1 MQAGEAAAASEAPSA
16 LDVENKAI
24 LVALNEADQYYQEQ
38 QRFGKTIRKGF
49 LDLAKARQAVG
60 PSNAISA
67 LNVREELSTQ
77 FSVDEDDAFGG
88 LDAFAIEA
96 ASAYRARKGGLG
108 AGSRVPSSE
117 SLRRRG
123 DVGATVERGDS
134 GSMTTCEEDKPEAPK
149 DTVLLFAGMP
159 PPALRKAKKEFVAA
173 LQHALKL
180 ANAARRIQ
188 RAVDIVEHPDG
199 RPPPPPTP

>member
-1 MQAGEAAAASEAPSA
+1 
-16 LDVENKAI
+16 
-24 LVALNEADQYYQEQ
+24 
-38 QRFGKTIRKGF
+38 
-49 LDLAKARQAVG
+49 
-60 PSNAISA
+60 
-67 LNVREELSTQ
+67 
-77 FSVDEDDAFGG
+77 
-88 LDAFAIEA
+88 
-96 ASAYRARKGGLG
+96 
-108 AGSRVPSSE
+108 
-117 SLRRRG
+117 
-123 DVGATVERGDS
+123 
-134 GSMTTCEEDKPEAPK
+134 MTTCEEDKPEAPK